1 MTVIDWAM
9 EHPYLATALIVYVG
23 AILVT
28 TKVEISIRIGEK
40 KEPRAGRTEDGKDNL

>member
-23 AILVT
+23 TIFVA
-28 TKVEISIRIGEK
+28 TKIEITIKTGDRKREH
-40 KEPRAGRTEDGKDNL
+40 EEV

>member
-28 TKVEISIRIGEK
+28 TKVEITIKTGDRKRER
-40 KEPRAGRTEDGKDNL
+40 EEV

>member
-9 EHPYLATALIVYVG
+9 EHPYLATALIVYAG

-28 TKVEISIRIGEK
+28 AKVEITIKTGDRKRER
-40 KEPRAGRTEDGKDNL
+40 EEV